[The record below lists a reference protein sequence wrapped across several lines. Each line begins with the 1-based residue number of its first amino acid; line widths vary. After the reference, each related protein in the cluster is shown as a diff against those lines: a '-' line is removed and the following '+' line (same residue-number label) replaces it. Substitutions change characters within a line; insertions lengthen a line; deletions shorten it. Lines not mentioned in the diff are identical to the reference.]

1 MRQRIVATV
10 LFGLTATAQASV
22 VEYTFTGAVTSA
34 GGIYAGA
41 PVGAVVVGTYSF
53 DLDAAIPAQG
63 FGVAGS
69 YTSSWRVASLGGSWY
84 ESFPNPPS
92 ALVYS
97 TTAQV
102 LGTTLTYETGSIAN
116 FQNFANLDGY
126 GYSGSETGS
135 YFIASEGTAT
145 NAGESRGSGL
155 SLGDTMIK
163 TYGPDGLPYPVGSTP
178 RPTVR
183 YGYFQTT
190 INNGQSALYFDILTL
205 VPVPLP
211 AAVWLFCSAL
221 CAMGV
226 MRRKAIA

>member
-63 FGVAGS
+63 VWGG
-69 YTSSWRVASLGGSWY
+69 RVVYVLMASRVPGRKRY

-163 TYGPDGLPYPVGSTP
+163 TYGPDGLPYPVAQRRGRRFAMAIFRP
-178 RPTVR
+178 RSIMARV
-183 YGYFQTT
+183 
-190 INNGQSALYFDILTL
+190 LCILTSS
-205 VPVPLP
+205 P
-211 AAVWLFCSAL
+211 
-221 CAMGV
+221 
-226 MRRKAIA
+226 